1 MKKLLLPLFTL
12 FLLIQSNIV
21 TAQSQFD
28 VNGVIIPREIKFQNK
43 TLQLNGFGTRSKM
56 MIEVYVQALY
66 LTILSQDAKDIID
79 SNTEMAI
86 RIQIT
91 SSMVS
96 SAKLIRNLNK
106 GFEQSSKDVLP
117 TLVPRM
123 EQLKGMLSD
132 EIVENDIFNLIYNPN
147 DTSLWVYKNDKL
159 KGKIAGFDFKK
170 AFFGIWLSDNP
181 VGENLKKNLLGQ

>member
-96 SAKLIRNLNK
+96 SAKLTRNLNK

>member
-1 MKKLLLPLFTL
+1 MRKLLFPLFTL
-12 FLLIQSNIV
+12 FLLIQSNIA
-21 TAQSQFD
+21 TAQTQFD
-28 VNGVIIPREIKFQNK
+28 VNGVIVPREIKFQNK

-66 LTILSQDAKDIID
+66 LTTLSQDAKDIID
-79 SNTEMAI
+79 SDTEMAI

-96 SAKLIRNLNK
+96 SAKLTRNLNK
-106 GFEQSSKDVLP
+106 GFELSSKDILD
-117 TLVPRM
+117 TLLPRM

-132 EIVENDIFNLIYNPN
+132 EIVENDVFNLIYNPN
-147 DTSLWVYKNDKL
+147 DTSVWVYKNDKL

>member
-12 FLLIQSNIV
+12 FLLIQSNIA
-21 TAQSQFD
+21 TAQTQFD
-28 VNGVIIPREIKFQNK
+28 VNGVIVPREIKFQNK

-96 SAKLIRNLNK
+96 SGKLTRNLNK
-106 GFEQSSKDVLP
+106 GFEQSSKDILD
-117 TLVPRM
+117 TLLPRM

-132 EIVENDIFNLIYNPN
+132 EIVENDVFNLIYNPN
-147 DTSLWVYKNDKL
+147 DTSIWVYKNDEL

>member
-1 MKKLLLPLFTL
+1 MRKLLLPLFTL
-12 FLLIQSNIV
+12 FLLIQSNIA
-21 TAQSQFD
+21 TAQTQFD
-28 VNGVIIPREIKFQNK
+28 VNGVIVPREIKFQNK

-66 LTILSQDAKDIID
+66 LTTLSQDAKDIID
-79 SNTEMAI
+79 SDTEMAI

-96 SAKLIRNLNK
+96 SGKLTRNLNK
-106 GFEQSSKDVLP
+106 GFELSSKDILD
-117 TLVPRM
+117 TLLPRM

>member
-1 MKKLLLPLFTL
+1 MKKILLTLFTL
-12 FLLIQSNIV
+12 FLLIQSNIA
-21 TAQSQFD
+21 TAQTQFD
-28 VNGVIIPREIKFQNK
+28 VNGVIVPREIKFQNK

-96 SAKLIRNLNK
+96 SGKLTRNLNK
-106 GFEQSSKDVLP
+106 GFELSSKDILD
-117 TLVPRM
+117 TLLPRM

-132 EIVENDIFNLIYNPN
+132 EIVENDVFNLIYNPT
-147 DTSLWVYKNDKL
+147 DTSIWVYKNDEL

>member
-1 MKKLLLPLFTL
+1 MRKILLPLFTL
-12 FLLIQSNIV
+12 FLLIQSNIT
-21 TAQSQFD
+21 TAQTQFD
-28 VNGVIIPREIKFQNK
+28 VNGVIVPREIKFQNK

-66 LTILSQDAKDIID
+66 LTTLSQDAKDIID
-79 SNTEMAI
+79 SDTEMAI

-96 SAKLIRNLNK
+96 SGKLTRNLNK
-106 GFEQSSKDVLP
+106 GFELSSKDILD
-117 TLVPRM
+117 TLLPRM

-132 EIVENDIFNLIYNPN
+132 EIVENDVFNLIYNPT
-147 DTSLWVYKNDKL
+147 DTSVWVYKNDKL